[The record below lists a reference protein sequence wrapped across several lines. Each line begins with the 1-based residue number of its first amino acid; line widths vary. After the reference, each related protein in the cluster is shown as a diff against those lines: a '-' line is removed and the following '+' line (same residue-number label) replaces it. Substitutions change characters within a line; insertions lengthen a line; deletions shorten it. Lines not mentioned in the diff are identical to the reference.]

1 MNRNQ
6 ALLQQS
12 QEKIL
17 LTNGR
22 IASQTG
28 VLQLKQN
35 ELFRL
40 FPSVREEVRQLQI
53 RPRRV
58 QTVSTVAFGV
68 QQRIFAQLRDSIAI
82 AAKGTMAT
90 RMPPDTLQF
99 RVFNY
104 RDAYYDVSGYALGDR
119 QVLHIS
125 SRDTMTQVVFRR
137 RKHRWLW
144 IFSRKTL
151 EQRVYFKN
159 PDAHIYYSQTIQVDR

>member
-6 ALLQQS
+6 ELLRQS

-17 LTNGR
+17 LANGR

-28 VLQLKQN
+28 VLQLRQK
-35 ELFRL
+35 EFFSL
-40 FPSVREEVRQLQI
+40 FPTILAELRQLGV
-53 RPRRV
+53 RTRMV
-58 QTVSTVAFGV
+58 ESASSVAFGV
-68 QQRIFAQLRDSIAI
+68 QQRIFAQLKDSIAI
-82 AAKGTMAT
+82 AAKGTSTAAI
-90 RMPPDTLQF
+90 PPDTLQF

-104 RDAYYDVSGYALGDR
+104 RDAYYDVSGYALDDR
-119 QVLHIS
+119 QVLYIS

-137 RKHRWLW
+137 RKRPWLW

-159 PDAHIYYSQTIQVDR
+159 PHAHIYYSQTIQVDR